1 METKAFDTI
10 PHAVQELRAGRIVV
24 VLDDEDRENEG
35 DLICAAQF
43 CSPEMV
49 NFMAKEARGL
59 ICVAM
64 PPERALALD
73 LAPMVPENT
82 ALHGTK
88 FTVSVDYVH
97 GTSSG
102 ISAGDRAATIQALVN
117 PDVKPDDFGR
127 PGHIFPLIAME
138 EGVLRRAG
146 HTEAVVDL
154 MKLAGL
160 EPVGVL
166 CEILADDGTMMRTA
180 QLQAFAQVHNLAIIT
195 VKDLIAYRLHQESLV
210 QNVAEAKMPTEFGD
224 FVLKVFAN
232 TVDGKEHVALVK
244 GTWQPDEPVMVRV
257 HSECLTG
264 DIFHSLRCDC
274 GRQLA
279 AALSMIEKEGKGIL
293 LYMRQEGRG
302 IGLINKVKAY
312 SLQEQ
317 GLDTVEANLQL
328 GFQPD
333 PRDYGIGAQIL
344 AHLGVRR
351 MRLITNNPTKR
362 VGLESYGLHV
372 VERVP
377 VEVEPNPANEG
388 YLQTKKTKMGHLL
401 THI

>member
-1 METKAFDTI
+1 MKQTFDSI
-10 PHAVQELRAGRIVV
+10 EQAVKDLQAGKVVV

-35 DLICAAQF
+35 DIICAAEF
-43 CSPEMV
+43 CTPEQV
-49 NFMAKEARGL
+49 NFMASQAKGL
-59 ICVAM
+59 ICVAL
-64 PPERALALD
+64 PSEKAIALD
-73 LAPMVPENT
+73 LAPMVPDNT

-88 FTVSVDYVH
+88 FTVSIDYLH

-102 ISAGDRAATIQALVN
+102 ISASDRSATIKALVQPN
-117 PDVKPDDFGR
+117 ITPDDFGR
-127 PGHIFPLIAME
+127 PGHIFPLIAVE

-154 MKLAGL
+154 MKLGGL
-160 EPVGVL
+160 QPVGVL
-166 CEILADDGTMMRTA
+166 CEILAEDGTMMRTT
-180 QLQAFAQVHNLAIIT
+180 QLMEFSEKHQLSIIT
-195 VKDLIAYRLHQESLV
+195 VKDLIRYRLNKEQLV
-210 QNVAEAKMPTEFGD
+210 TAVAKAKLPTEFGD
-224 FVLKVFAN
+224 FMLQVFAN

-244 GTWQPDEPVMVRV
+244 GTWNEDEPILVRV

-274 GRQLA
+274 GPQLS
-279 AALSMIEKEGKGIL
+279 AALSMIQEAEQGVL

-302 IGLINKVKAY
+302 IGLVNKVKAY

-317 GLDTVEANLQL
+317 GLDTVEANEQL

-344 AHLGVRR
+344 ASLGVRK
-351 MRLITNNPTKR
+351 MKLLTNNPTKR
-362 VGLESYGLHV
+362 VGLESYGLEV

-377 VEVEPNPANEG
+377 IEMQPNSVNRD
-388 YLQTKKTKMGHLL
+388 YLETKKVKMGHLL
-401 THI
+401 THL

>member
-1 METKAFDTI
+1 MKDSFDSI
-10 PHAVQELRAGRIVV
+10 EQAIQDLQHGKVVV

-35 DLICAAQF
+35 DIICAAEF
-43 CSPEMV
+43 CTPEQV
-49 NFMAKEARGL
+49 NFMASHAKGL

-64 PPERALALD
+64 PSERAIALE
-73 LAPMVPENT
+73 LAPMVPDNT

-88 FTVSVDYVH
+88 FTVSIDYLH

-102 ISAGDRAATIQALVN
+102 ISASDRSATIKALVKSDIQ
-117 PDVKPDDFGR
+117 PADFGR
-127 PGHIFPLIAME
+127 PGHIFPLIAVE

-154 MKLAGL
+154 MKLGGL
-160 EPVGVL
+160 HPVGVL
-166 CEILADDGTMMRTA
+166 CEILAEDGTMMRTP
-180 QLQAFAQVHNLAIIT
+180 QLMEFAEKHQLSIIT
-195 VKDLIAYRLHQESLV
+195 VKDLIKYRVSNEQLV
-210 QNVAEAKMPTEFGD
+210 TPVAEAKLPTEYGD
-224 FVLKVFAN
+224 FTLKVFAN

-244 GTWQPDEPVMVRV
+244 GEWKEDESILVRV

-274 GRQLA
+274 GPQLS
-279 AALSMIEKEGKGIL
+279 AALSMIQQAEKGVL

-302 IGLINKVKAY
+302 IGLVNKVKAY

-317 GLDTVEANLQL
+317 GLDTVEANVQL

-344 AHLGVRR
+344 ASLGVRK
-351 MRLITNNPTKR
+351 MRLLTNNPTKR
-362 VGLESYGLHV
+362 VGLESYGLEV

-377 VEVEPNPANEG
+377 IEMPPNPTNRD
-388 YLQTKKTKMGHLL
+388 YLETKKVKMGHLL
-401 THI
+401 THL

>member
-1 METKAFDTI
+1 MKDSFDSI
-10 PHAVQELRAGRIVV
+10 EQAIQDLQLGKVVV

-35 DLICAAQF
+35 DIICAAEF
-43 CSPEMV
+43 CTPEQV
-49 NFMAKEARGL
+49 NFMASHAKGL

-64 PPERALALD
+64 PSERAIALE
-73 LAPMVPENT
+73 LAPMVPDNT

-88 FTVSVDYVH
+88 FTVSIDYLH

-102 ISAGDRAATIQALVN
+102 ISASDRSATIKALVKSDIQ
-117 PDVKPDDFGR
+117 PADFGR
-127 PGHIFPLIAME
+127 PGHIFPLIAVE

-154 MKLAGL
+154 MKLGGL
-160 EPVGVL
+160 HPVGVL
-166 CEILADDGTMMRTA
+166 CEILAEDGTMMRTP
-180 QLQAFAQVHNLAIIT
+180 QLMEFAEKHQLSIIT
-195 VKDLIAYRLHQESLV
+195 VKDLIKYRVSNEQLV
-210 QNVAEAKMPTEFGD
+210 TPVAEAQLPTEFGD
-224 FVLKVFAN
+224 FTLKVFAN

-244 GTWQPDEPVMVRV
+244 GEWKEDESILVRV

-274 GRQLA
+274 GPQLS
-279 AALSMIEKEGKGIL
+279 AALSMIQQAEKGVL

-302 IGLINKVKAY
+302 IGLVNKVKAY
-312 SLQEQ
+312 SLQEK
-317 GLDTVEANLQL
+317 GLDTVEANVQL

-344 AHLGVRR
+344 ASLGVRK
-351 MRLITNNPTKR
+351 MRLLTNNPTKR
-362 VGLESYGLHV
+362 VGLESYGLEV

-377 VEVEPNPANEG
+377 IEMAPNPTNRD
-388 YLQTKKTKMGHLL
+388 YLETKKVKMGHLL
-401 THI
+401 THL

>member
-1 METKAFDTI
+1 MKQTFDSI
-10 PHAVQELRAGRIVV
+10 EQAVKDLQAGKVVV

-35 DLICAAQF
+35 DIICAAEF
-43 CSPEMV
+43 CTPEQV
-49 NFMAKEARGL
+49 NFMASQAKGL
-59 ICVAM
+59 ICVAL
-64 PPERALALD
+64 PSEKAIALD
-73 LAPMVPENT
+73 LAPMVPDNT

-88 FTVSVDYVH
+88 FTVSIDYLH

-102 ISAGDRAATIQALVN
+102 ISASDRSATIKALVQPN
-117 PDVKPDDFGR
+117 ITPDDFGR
-127 PGHIFPLIAME
+127 PGHIFPLIAVE

-154 MKLAGL
+154 MKLGGL
-160 EPVGVL
+160 QPVGVL
-166 CEILADDGTMMRTA
+166 CEILAEDGTMMRTT
-180 QLQAFAQVHNLAIIT
+180 QLMEFSEKHQLSIIT
-195 VKDLIAYRLHQESLV
+195 VKDLIRYRLNKEQLV
-210 QNVAEAKMPTEFGD
+210 TAVAKAKLPTEFGD
-224 FVLKVFAN
+224 FMLQVFAN

-244 GTWQPDEPVMVRV
+244 GTWNEDEPILVRV

-274 GRQLA
+274 GPQLS
-279 AALSMIEKEGKGIL
+279 AALSMIQEAEKGVL

-302 IGLINKVKAY
+302 IGLVNKVKAY

-317 GLDTVEANLQL
+317 GLDTVEANEQL

-344 AHLGVRR
+344 ASLGVRK
-351 MRLITNNPTKR
+351 MKLLTNNPTKR
-362 VGLESYGLHV
+362 VGLESYGLEV

-377 VEVEPNPANEG
+377 IEMQPNSVNRD
-388 YLQTKKTKMGHLL
+388 YLETKKVKMGHLL
-401 THI
+401 THL

>member
-1 METKAFDTI
+1 MKDSFDSI
-10 PHAVQELRAGRIVV
+10 EQAIHDLQLGKVVV

-35 DLICAAQF
+35 DIICAAEF
-43 CSPEMV
+43 CTPEQV
-49 NFMAKEARGL
+49 NFMASHAKGL

-64 PPERALALD
+64 PSERAIALE
-73 LAPMVPENT
+73 LAPMVPDNT

-88 FTVSVDYVH
+88 FTVSIDYLH

-102 ISAGDRAATIQALVN
+102 ISASDRSATIKALVKSDIQ
-117 PDVKPDDFGR
+117 PADFGR
-127 PGHIFPLIAME
+127 PGHIFPLIAVE

-154 MKLAGL
+154 MKLGGL
-160 EPVGVL
+160 HPVGVL
-166 CEILADDGTMMRTA
+166 CEILAEDGTMMRTP
-180 QLQAFAQVHNLAIIT
+180 QLMEFAEKHQLSIIT
-195 VKDLIAYRLHQESLV
+195 VKDLIKYRVSNEQLV
-210 QNVAEAKMPTEFGD
+210 TPVAEAQLPTEYGD
-224 FVLKVFAN
+224 FTLKVFAN

-244 GTWQPDEPVMVRV
+244 GEWKEDESILVRV

-274 GRQLA
+274 GPQLS
-279 AALSMIEKEGKGIL
+279 AALSMIQQAEKGVL

-302 IGLINKVKAY
+302 IGLVNKVKAY

-317 GLDTVEANLQL
+317 GLDTVEANVQL

-344 AHLGVRR
+344 ASLGVRK
-351 MRLITNNPTKR
+351 MRLLTNNPTKR
-362 VGLESYGLHV
+362 VGLESYGLEV

-377 VEVEPNPANEG
+377 IEMAPNPTNRD
-388 YLQTKKTKMGHLL
+388 YLETKKVKMGHLL
-401 THI
+401 THL

>member
-1 METKAFDTI
+1 MKDSFDSI
-10 PHAVQELRAGRIVV
+10 EQAIHDLQLGKVVV

-35 DLICAAQF
+35 DIICAAEF
-43 CSPEMV
+43 CTPEQV
-49 NFMAKEARGL
+49 NFMASHAKGL

-64 PPERALALD
+64 PSERAIALE
-73 LAPMVPENT
+73 LAPMVPDNT

-88 FTVSVDYVH
+88 FTVSIDYLH

-102 ISAGDRAATIQALVN
+102 ISASDRSATIKALVKSDIQ
-117 PDVKPDDFGR
+117 PADFGR
-127 PGHIFPLIAME
+127 PGHIFPLIAVE

-154 MKLAGL
+154 MKLGGL
-160 EPVGVL
+160 HPVGVL
-166 CEILADDGTMMRTA
+166 CEILAEDGTMMRTP
-180 QLQAFAQVHNLAIIT
+180 QLMEFAEKHQLSIIT
-195 VKDLIAYRLHQESLV
+195 VKDLIKYRVSNEQLV
-210 QNVAEAKMPTEFGD
+210 TPVAEAQLPTEFGD
-224 FVLKVFAN
+224 FTLKVFAN

-244 GTWQPDEPVMVRV
+244 GGWKEDESILVRV

-274 GRQLA
+274 GPQLS
-279 AALSMIEKEGKGIL
+279 AALSMIQQAEKGVL

-302 IGLINKVKAY
+302 IGLVNKVKAY
-312 SLQEQ
+312 SLQEK
-317 GLDTVEANLQL
+317 GLDTVEANVQL

-344 AHLGVRR
+344 ASLGVRK
-351 MRLITNNPTKR
+351 MRLLTNNPTKR
-362 VGLESYGLHV
+362 VGLESYGLEV

-377 VEVEPNPANEG
+377 IEMAPNPTNRD
-388 YLQTKKTKMGHLL
+388 
-401 THI
+401 